1 MTESSSPVCYAK
13 DADPGYMGYLTH
25 EELLS
30 FLNRMLEAERAGAR
44 VGLHTARDAHDR
56 DTKELARA
64 ILRDEARWCAMLRRA
79 IREAAGGIPSEVTG
93 AFYQKAVAIDDLA
106 ERLEFINRGQG
117 WVVKRLREVLPNI
130 RDDRLHGRL
139 KAMLI
144 AHEDG
149 IRKVTTFQAASIQ
162 PRHPDPIA

>member
-1 MTESSSPVCYAK
+1 MTESSSPACYAK

-56 DTKELARA
+56 MTKELART

-79 IREAAGGIPSEVTG
+79 IREAGGIPSGATG

-106 ERLEFINRGQG
+106 QRLEFINRGQA
-117 WVVKRLREVLPNI
+117 WVVKKLREVLPKI
-130 RDDRLHGRL
+130 QDDRLHGRL

-149 IRKVTTFQAASIQ
+149 IQKVAAFRS
-162 PRHPDPIA
+162 RNG